1 MCALSTISFLR
12 NIFLFSGK
20 YTILKSHKR
29 GYALNLNCAKKQ
41 IHWVGLFSFNNF
53 RNKYFWFLWIE
64 FRSSCCL
71 SFKRKLVA
79 CNEFSFLQNNIYC
92 LTKNLRS
99 HGFLHDMLL
108 QNTQNWKYKY
118 IINIEKSY
126 FKSSK
131 FIFRY
136 NEIIWTNRIIII
148 SMLNDVLFFYYSSI
162 IWYAWNEQLCQQFSM
177 SINGWENLE

>member
-1 MCALSTISFLR
+1 MWDIWHKT
-12 NIFLFSGK
+12 NDMGK

-29 GYALNLNCAKKQ
+29 GYTLNRNCAKKQ

-71 SFKRKLVA
+71 SLKRKLVA

-126 FKSSK
+126 FKASK
-131 FIFRY
+131 FIVMR
-136 NEIIWTNRIIII
+136 
-148 SMLNDVLFFYYSSI
+148 MLNNILEGHAIENFAQFYYTTV
-162 IWYAWNEQLCQQFSM
+162 
-177 SINGWENLE
+177 

>member
-1 MCALSTISFLR
+1 MLLNNKTRWISFLR

-29 GYALNLNCAKKQ
+29 GYALNLNCANKQ

-53 RNKYFWFLWIE
+53 RNKYFWFLWID

-99 HGFLHDMLL
+99 RGFLHDMLL
-108 QNTQNWKYKY
+108 QNTQNWKYTY
-118 IINIEKSY
+118 SVNIEKYY
-126 FKSSK
+126 FKLSNTEM
-131 FIFRY
+131 Y
-136 NEIIWTNRIIII
+136 I
-148 SMLNDVLFFYYSSI
+148 SIRVDMN
-162 IWYAWNEQLCQQFSM
+162 
-177 SINGWENLE
+177 WENHGNKNVE

>member
-1 MCALSTISFLR
+1 MCFINNFFLK
-12 NIFLFSGK
+12 NIFSFSGK

-29 GYALNLNCAKKQ
+29 GYTLNRNCAKKQ

-126 FKSSK
+126 FKTSK
-131 FIFRY
+131 FIVIR
-136 NEIIWTNRIIII
+136 
-148 SMLNDVLFFYYSSI
+148 MLNSVLVFYYLI
-162 IWYAWNEQLCQQFSM
+162 TWYAFNEQLCQQFSM

>member
-1 MCALSTISFLR
+1 MLLNNKTR
-12 NIFLFSGK
+12 NILHIYVCFVKNFFLENIFSFSGK

-29 GYALNLNCAKKQ
+29 GYTLNRNCAKKQ

-53 RNKYFWFLWIE
+53 CNKYFWFLWIE

-108 QNTQNWKYKY
+108 QNTQNGNK
-118 IINIEKSY
+118 NILL
-126 FKSSK
+126 
-131 FIFRY
+131 ILR
-136 NEIIWTNRIIII
+136 NLI
-148 SMLNDVLFFYYSSI
+148 SI
-162 IWYAWNEQLCQQFSM
+162 HQ
-177 SINGWENLE
+177 NLYLDKLVTK

>member
-1 MCALSTISFLR
+1 MPKSKYTGWGYFLSIIFVI
-12 NIFLFSGK
+12 NIFG
-20 YTILKSHKR
+20 
-29 GYALNLNCAKKQ
+29 
-41 IHWVGLFSFNNF
+41 SFEWNF
-53 RNKYFWFLWIE
+53 G
-64 FRSSCCL
+64 CL

-79 CNEFSFLQNNIYC
+79 CNEFPFLQNNIYC

-131 FIFRY
+131 FISRY
-136 NEIIWTNRIIII
+136 NEIIWINRIIII

-162 IWYAWNEQLCQQFSM
+162 IWYAWNEQLCQTISYVNKWMRKFRIM
-177 SINGWENLE
+177 LIR